1 MFHSTLIGFIIFQDT
16 ENETAALSS
25 DDLGV
30 IESLAS
36 LLGLAV
42 DDLTQVVL
50 MRQINIR
57 GNVTEIPLK

>member
-1 MFHSTLIGFIIFQDT
+1 M
-16 ENETAALSS
+16 SS